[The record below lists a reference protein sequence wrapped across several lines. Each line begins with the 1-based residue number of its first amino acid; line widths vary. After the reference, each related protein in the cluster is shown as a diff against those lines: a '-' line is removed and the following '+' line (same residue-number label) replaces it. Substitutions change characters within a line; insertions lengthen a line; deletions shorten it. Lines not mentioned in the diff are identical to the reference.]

1 MASLLRKLMWLVYIG
16 ITFDEYIY
24 IYCSLSL
31 HPQLKQVLSHILP
44 SLQNASFLC
53 VCEPHPFHC
62 SWSCESIGAIFMVF
76 NYMEVLV
83 YHSFTHQGMVV
94 QRF

>member
-1 MASLLRKLMWLVYIG
+1 MN
-16 ITFDEYIY
+16 

-31 HPQLKQVLSHILP
+31 HPQLKLVLSHILP
-44 SLQNASFLC
+44 SLQNALFLC
-53 VCEPHPFHC
+53 VCELHPFHC
-62 SWSCESIGAIFMVF
+62 SWSCAIFMVF